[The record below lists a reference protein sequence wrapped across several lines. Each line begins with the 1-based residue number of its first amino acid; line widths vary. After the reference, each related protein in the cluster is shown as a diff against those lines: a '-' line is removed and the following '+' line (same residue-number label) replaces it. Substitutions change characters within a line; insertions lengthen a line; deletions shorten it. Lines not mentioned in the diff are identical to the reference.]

1 MMQAGILDLKEFISK
16 KDNFERRKVKKIKEK
31 RREKNQ

>member
-1 MMQAGILDLKEFISK
+1 MQAGILDLKEFISK
-16 KDNFERRKVKKIKEK
+16 KDNFERKKVKKIKEK